1 MHKMKVNVLIFGQL
15 KEITGAGAM
24 VLENV
29 SDTDEV
35 MNELKS
41 KFPKL
46 SDSKFVISVDKKIIN
61 ENVELNGGSTI
72 ALLPP
77 FSGG

>member
-1 MHKMKVNVLIFGQL
+1 MKVNVLIFGQL
-15 KEITGAGAM
+15 KEITGTGAM
-24 VLENV
+24 VIEDV
-29 SDTDEV
+29 SDTDQLV
-35 MNELKS
+35 NQMKTQY
-41 KFPKL
+41 PKL

-61 ENVELNGGSTI
+61 QNVELNGGSTI

>member
-1 MHKMKVNVLIFGQL
+1 MKVNILIFGQL
-15 KEITGAGAM
+15 KEITGTGAM

-29 SDTDEV
+29 SDTEEV
-35 MNELKS
+35 MNELKN
-41 KFPKL
+41 KYPKL

-61 ENVELNGGSTI
+61 QKVALNGGSTI

>member
-15 KEITGAGAM
+15 KEITGTGAM
-24 VLENV
+24 VIQDV
-29 SDTDEV
+29 ADTDQLINQ
-35 MNELKS
+35 MKS
-41 KFPKL
+41 KYPKL
-46 SDSKFVISVDKKIIN
+46 SASKFVISVDKKIIN